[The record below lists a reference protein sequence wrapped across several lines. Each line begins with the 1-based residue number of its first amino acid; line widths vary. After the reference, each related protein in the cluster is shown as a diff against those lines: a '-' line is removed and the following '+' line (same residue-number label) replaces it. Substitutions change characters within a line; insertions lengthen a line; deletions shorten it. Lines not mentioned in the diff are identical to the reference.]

1 MIILTQKTKNL
12 YLVILKN
19 TWGYSRV
26 KLMGMIE
33 VFSRGF
39 VFSILFWGRKI
50 WQVIFWGP

>member
-12 YLVILKN
+12 YLFILKN

-39 VFSILFWGRKI
+39 VFSILFWGRKF

>member
-12 YLVILKN
+12 YLLILKN

-50 WQVIFWGP
+50 WHVIFWGP